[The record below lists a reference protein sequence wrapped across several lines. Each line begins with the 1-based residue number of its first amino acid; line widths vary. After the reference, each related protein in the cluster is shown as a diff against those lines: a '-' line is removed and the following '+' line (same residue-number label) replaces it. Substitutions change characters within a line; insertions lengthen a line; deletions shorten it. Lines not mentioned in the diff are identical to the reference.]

1 MEIQEQQNGDVDI
14 VSISGKLD
22 AYSSTELDKKFNS
35 LITASRVKLVVNCE
49 KLEYVSS
56 SGLRVFIAALKKAK
70 KLNGD
75 VKLSCLK
82 PPIHE
87 VLKMSGFTQ
96 LFTITESVPAA
107 VAGFSNPQ

>member
-1 MEIQEQQNGDVDI
+1 MEIQEQQNGDFDI

-22 AYSSTELDKKFNS
+22 AYSATELDTKFNS
-35 LITASRVKLVVNCE
+35 LIAASRVKLVVNCE

-56 SGLRVFIAALKKAK
+56 SGLRVFISALKKAR

-96 LFTITESVPAA
+96 LFSITEGVPAA
-107 VAGFSNPQ
+107 IDSFSNP

>member
-1 MEIQEQQNGDVDI
+1 MEIQEHQNGDVDV
-14 VSISGKLD
+14 VSVSGKLD
-22 AYSSTELDKKFNS
+22 AYSSAYLDKKFNS
-35 LITASRVKLVVNCE
+35 LIAASRVKLVVNCE

-82 PPIHE
+82 PPILE

-96 LFTITESVPAA
+96 LFTITESVSTA
-107 VAGFSNPQ
+107 VDGFSNP

>member
-22 AYSSTELDKKFNS
+22 AYSSTELDKKFNL

-49 KLEYVSS
+49 KLEYISS
-56 SGLRVFIAALKKAK
+56 SGLRVLIAALKKVR

-82 PPIHE
+82 PMILE
-87 VLKMSGFTQ
+87 VLNISGFTQ
-96 LFTITESVPAA
+96 LFTVTDSVSAA
-107 VAGFSNPQ
+107 IAGFSNPK

>member
-1 MEIQEQQNGDVDI
+1 MEIQQQQNGDVDI
-14 VSISGKLD
+14 ISVSGKLD
-22 AYSSTELDKKFNS
+22 AYSATELDAKFNS
-35 LITASRVKLVVNCE
+35 LINASRVKLVVNCE

-56 SGLRVFIAALKKAK
+56 SGLRVFISALKKAK

-96 LFTITESVPAA
+96 LFSIADSVPSA
-107 VAGFSNPQ
+107 VDGFVNP

>member
-22 AYSSTELDKKFNS
+22 AYSSTDLDKKFNL
-35 LITASRVKLVVNCE
+35 LINASRVKLVVNCE

-56 SGLRVFIAALKKAK
+56 SGLRVFISALKKVK

-75 VKLSCLK
+75 VKLCCLK
-82 PPIHE
+82 PLILE
-87 VLKMSGFTQ
+87 VLSVSGFTQ
-96 LFTITESVPAA
+96 LFAITDSVSAA
-107 VAGFSNPQ
+107 VASFSNP